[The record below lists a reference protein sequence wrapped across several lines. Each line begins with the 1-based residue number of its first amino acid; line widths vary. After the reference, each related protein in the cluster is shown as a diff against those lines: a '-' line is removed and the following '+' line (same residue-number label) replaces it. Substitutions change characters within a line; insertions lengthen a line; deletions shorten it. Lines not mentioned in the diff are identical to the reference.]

1 MPLSVLYQMKLVR
14 QKQETTQSKMAS
26 VSSDLFR
33 IPEDEFGELVLE
45 NGQIVMQSQSSKQRK
60 RAREKDGKASGRS
73 KITRFC
79 EKDPSNVGSNVAR
92 EDGLVRWIDEGLE
105 NDYGDEFLGFGAGPP
120 AAHKHRMA
128 AGRSRCSAQQGRT
141 PSNVAPTIAESDA
154 GGSDAA
160 AQGHHC
166 KVIAVMASS
175 KQMQQPSGTTTTLM
189 NFSHFARP
197 VALAKACLRNGGG
210 GRRGG
215 LRSVEKLST
224 LSSSNPFASTPIQRS
239 NGVEDV
245 HRASGEPSSSMMSL
259 REAGLGEQPTARKNP
274 EAAAAS
280 MCSGNFA
287 GAGLNQR
294 KHGERTKEGEGE
306 ESEYNSEDLQDE
318 WVGIRRRSKTKRSR
332 VAEVHNLSE
341 KRRRNK
347 INEKMRALQQLL
359 PHHDKVDKVSVLDEA
374 IEYLK
379 TLQLQVQ
386 MMSMRGRLCMPPMVL
401 PPPVMAHLPGV
412 GMRVYDM
419 NCAPGFPMVAI
430 PRIHAP
436 QFPCVPGLFSTW
448 AGIST
453 KTNSLA
459 AAPAHEHT
467 ASKISATEINT

>member
-1 MPLSVLYQMKLVR
+1 
-14 QKQETTQSKMAS
+14 
-26 VSSDLFR
+26 
-33 IPEDEFGELVLE
+33 
-45 NGQIVMQSQSSKQRK
+45 MQSQSSKQRK

-92 EDGLVRWIDEGLE
+92 EDGLVPWIDEGLE

-359 PHHDKVDKVSVLDEA
+359 PHHDK
-374 IEYLK
+374 
-379 TLQLQVQ
+379 LQVQ
-386 MMSMRGRLCMPPMVL
+386 VKKFPSVGVCLPSVCLHTSPHNSTLLCDADDVDERSAVYATHGVTSACDGSSPGRRDE
-401 PPPVMAHLPGV
+401 GV
-412 GMRVYDM
+412 RHELRPWLSHGRNSTDS
-419 NCAPGFPMVAI
+419 CAAVSLRSWTVQYMGRDFYED
-430 PRIHAP
+430 
-436 QFPCVPGLFSTW
+436 QFLGCCSCT
-448 AGIST
+448 
-453 KTNSLA
+453 
-459 AAPAHEHT
+459 
-467 ASKISATEINT
+467 